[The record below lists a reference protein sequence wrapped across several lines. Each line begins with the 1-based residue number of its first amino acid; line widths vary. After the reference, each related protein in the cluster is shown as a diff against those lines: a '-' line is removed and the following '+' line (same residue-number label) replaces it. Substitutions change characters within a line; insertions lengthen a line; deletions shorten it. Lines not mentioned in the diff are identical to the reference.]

1 LYLQSELVSCILLF
15 AQQFKSWK
23 EAEWEEDKKEINNQA
38 IDVQGMVSNK
48 IESACLHASIV
59 VR

>member
-38 IDVQGMVSNK
+38 IDVQGMLSNK
-48 IESACLHASIV
+48 I
-59 VR
+59 